1 MLYFS
6 LERFIELNEEA
17 PPSSPPPVLDEA
29 MIEDEFGGDDD
40 FFAGSEIQSQ
50 GLRGQDTNP
59 SQGLLGLD
67 GPVTP
72 LKVELETF
80 FKLPNLPTSNVDIL
94 AWWKTQEP
102 VLPLLGEIARKYLCV
117 TASSASAERLFSA
130 SGNVVTKLRSSLA
143 PENLELIVYLHEN
156 MRKVKMT
163 YDSELLKAPAPGQ
176 APAQVQLDWLIVCLH
191 CFITY
196 QVILSHSNYHINYQ
210 VILKSKQKSKPKK
223 KKSLCVFQNKF
234 ILKLSSIPLL
244 YK

>member
-1 MLYFS
+1 VLFCLFCFS

-50 GLRGQDTNP
+50 GLRGQDANP

-163 YDSELLKAPAPGQ
+163 YDSELLKAPAGQ
-176 APAQVQLDWLIVCLH
+176 APAQVQLD
-191 CFITY
+191 
-196 QVILSHSNYHINYQ
+196 
-210 VILKSKQKSKPKK
+210 
-223 KKSLCVFQNKF
+223 
-234 ILKLSSIPLL
+234 
-244 YK
+244 